1 MSRRAGPLV
10 GTRVEL
16 RSFEPGDIA
25 QLTALRRRNR
35 AFLEPWEPRRSEA
48 FFTEAGQR
56 AEIERDR
63 ADWAADRGYAFVVV
77 ERETGALR
85 GRMALA
91 NVVRGAWE
99 NATLGYFIDEEMGGR
114 GFATEAVGLV
124 VRFAFGPC
132 RLHRVQAAV
141 MPHNDRS
148 RRVLEKNDFRL
159 EGRAPRYLRLDGAWR
174 DHDLLAITAEEV
186 AEPPVR

>member
-1 MSRRAGPLV
+1 MSRRARPLQ
-10 GTRVEL
+10 GTAVEL
-16 RSFEPGDIA
+16 RSFEPADVPE
-25 QLTALRRRNR
+25 LTDLRRRNR
-35 AFLEPWEPRRSEA
+35 VFLEPWEPRRSDA

-56 AEIERDR
+56 AEVERDR
-63 ADWAADRGYAFVVV
+63 ADWSADRGYAFAIV

-99 NATLGYFIDEEMGGR
+99 NATLGYFVDEDAGGR
-114 GFATEAVGLV
+114 GFATEAVGLI

-141 MPHNDRS
+141 MPHNARS
-148 RRVLEKNDFRL
+148 RRVLDKNGFRL

-174 DHDLLAITAEEV
+174 DHDLLAITAEELPG
-186 AEPPVR
+186 PPVR